1 MSWPPTA
8 AEFYLE
14 LDGRDRPPFQGDV
27 YRDVPFVKVKRGSK
41 LDDDP
46 SLVVERRPVAAFS
59 HPCDMAAD
67 DGYTLRKAQTVALVR
82 KESGDGLPEDWDG
95 CYHLCPLPDLYG
107 DGAMWVA
114 DFTVMTHVDRF
125 YLAQE
130 RRVRCLSELGWTI
143 FRQRAALEPSRNLI
157 DREDLHSVGAVTWAE
172 SAMEMDWLAA
182 GRDQSSFQA
191 WLNSPDEEQC
201 PGYEKRRDVLD
212 EDGGIDRIAEL
223 VRAELETA
231 GAAPS

>member
-1 MSWPPTA
+1 MSCPPSA

-27 YRDVPFVKVKRGSK
+27 YAEVPFVKVKRGSK

-46 SLVVERRPVAAFS
+46 HLTVERRPVALFS
-59 HPCDMAAD
+59 HSCDIVTE
-67 DGYTLRKAQTVALVR
+67 DGCTLRKAQTVALVR
-82 KESGDGLPEDWDG
+82 KDSGDGLPADWDG

-107 DGAMWVA
+107 DGAMWFA

-125 YLAQE
+125 YLTPE

-143 FRQRAALEPSRNLI
+143 FRQRAALEPARNLI
-157 DREDLHSVGAVTWAE
+157 DLGDLQPVGAATWAE
-172 SAMEMDWLAA
+172 SMMEMDWLAA
-182 GRDQSSFQA
+182 GRDQASFQA

-201 PGYEKRRDVLD
+201 PGLEMRRDVLD

-223 VRAELETA
+223 VRAELATA
-231 GAAPS
+231 GAAS